1 MGNARVYKSPN
12 HFFVFLNRFLNILYF
27 LTVYWV
33 LIMVIKMHMEYT
45 FYAPILA
52 YKTPDI
58 LNRLNINWLQMNTI
72 DLKMY

>member
-27 LTVYWV
+27 LAVYWV
-33 LIMVIKMHMEYT
+33 LIVVIKMHVEYK

-52 YKTPDI
+52 YKTSSI
-58 LNRLNINWLQMNTI
+58 FA
-72 DLKMY
+72 